1 MRQAMKFLHSVASC
15 GIIGALAAYMI
26 ILLTISDTAPADYAQ
41 ARHVISRLC
50 DLVIV
55 PSMAL
60 ALVTGLLSMAV
71 HRPYQDKRWAWV
83 KALLGIG
90 MFESTLAITQS
101 KAHYATELARKI
113 ASGEPQVDA
122 LRAALHSE
130 WTTLWAIM
138 AISIANVALGV
149 WRPRLGRRVG

>member
-1 MRQAMKFLHSVASC
+1 MRQTMKFLHSVSSC
-15 GIIGALAAYMI
+15 GIIGALAAYML
-26 ILLTISDTAPADYAQ
+26 ILLTSPDTTPADYAH
-41 ARHVISRLC
+41 ARHLIGRLC
-50 DLVIV
+50 DLVLV

-90 MFESTLAITQS
+90 MFESTLAITQA
-101 KAHYATELARKI
+101 KAHYATDLAQKI
-113 ASGEPQVDA
+113 ASGELQVDA
-122 LRAALHSE
+122 LRTALHSE
-130 WTTLWAIM
+130 WATLWAIM